1 MYVCICEAVTERQV
15 REAARQGLRS
25 VRALK
30 ERLGVA
36 SQCAKC
42 ARCAQ
47 QILRECA
54 LCAEEAMGTPPT
66 ASRVT

>member
-1 MYVCICEAVTERQV
+1 MYVCICQAVTERQV
-15 REAARQGLRS
+15 REAAQQGLRS

-36 SQCAKC
+36 SECAKC

-47 QILRECA
+47 HILRECA
-54 LCAEEAMGTPPT
+54 RCADDAQGTSPAT
-66 ASRVT
+66 N